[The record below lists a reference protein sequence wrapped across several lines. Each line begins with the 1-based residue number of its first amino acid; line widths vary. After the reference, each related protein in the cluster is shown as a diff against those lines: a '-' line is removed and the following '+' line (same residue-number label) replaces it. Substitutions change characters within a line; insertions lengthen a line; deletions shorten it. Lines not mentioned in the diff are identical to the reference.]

1 MSTLIH
7 CTLDVFLQSCLGWR
21 DELHI
26 VLPCKEFPP
35 GLVNVCARSM
45 SVHLLVLSYN
55 RITNLSMMRIASSG
69 MSRGAEDSSNSAS
82 VSSGSTVQ
90 TAHAVFLPCRAK
102 LDTVSHP
109 VRAWN
114 IGSARAFS
122 RPNPAAISCAARYR
136 KLWPVPNA
144 SHSWSSVCLQVA
156 TPVQGTLPASHHRCL
171 QSG

>member
-136 KLWPVPNA
+136 KLWPVPN
-144 SHSWSSVCLQVA
+144 VCLLVA
-156 TPVQGTLPASHHRCL
+156 TPVPGTLPAPQNRCL
-171 QSG
+171 QSR